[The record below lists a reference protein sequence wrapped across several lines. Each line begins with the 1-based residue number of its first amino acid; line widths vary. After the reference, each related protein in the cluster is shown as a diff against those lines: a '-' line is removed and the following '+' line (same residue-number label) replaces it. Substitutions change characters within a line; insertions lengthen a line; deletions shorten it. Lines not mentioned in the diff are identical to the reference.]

1 MSIFKNVTADDSIAN
16 ERDSVGGGGVLESG
30 LYPAT
35 VKLAYATTAAS
46 GAMGL
51 VLHLQTEQGREI
63 RETLWITSG
72 KAKGCKNYYE
82 KDGQKHY
89 LPGYLNATA
98 LTLLTLG
105 KELSEVDTETKVVNV
120 YSREAKA
127 EVPTKVEMLMD
138 LLNQPIHVGVLKEI
152 ADKTTKADDGSYVP
166 TGETREQN
174 IIDKFFRA
182 SDNKTTSEIRAEV
195 EQAVFANA
203 WKERWNG
210 KTRDRSS
217 KGANS
222 AAPARSGGSGTAAN
236 QPSKKPTTSLF
247 A

>member
-1 MSIFKNVTADDSIAN
+1 MSIFKNVTSDDSIAN

-72 KAKGCKNYYE
+72 KAKGGKNYYE

-98 LTLLTLG
+98 LTLLTVG
-105 KELSEVDTETKVVNV
+105 EELSEVETETKVVNV

-138 LLNQPIHVGVLKEI
+138 LLDQPIHVGVIKEI
-152 ADKTTKADDGSYVP
+152 VDKTTQADDGSYVP

-174 IIDKFFRA
+174 VIDKFFRA
-182 SDNKTTSEIRAEV
+182 SDNRTTSEIRAKSED
-195 EQAVFANA
+195 AVFVNT
-203 WKERWNG
+203 WKERWSG
-210 KTRDRSS
+210 KTRDRST
-217 KGANS
+217 KGATNT
-222 AAPARSGGSGTAAN
+222 PARSAGSGIAAN
-236 QPSKKPTTSLF
+236 QPAKKPTTSLF

>member
-1 MSIFKNVTADDSIAN
+1 MSIFKNVTSDDSIAN

-72 KAKGCKNYYE
+72 KAKGGKNYYE

-98 LTLLTLG
+98 LTLLTVG
-105 KELSEVDTETKVVNV
+105 EELSEVDTETKVVNV

-138 LLNQPIHVGVLKEI
+138 LLDQPIHVGVIKEI
-152 ADKTTKADDGSYVP
+152 VDKTTQADDGSYVP

-174 IIDKFFRA
+174 VIDKFFRA
-182 SDNKTTSEIRAEV
+182 SDNRTTSEIRAKSED
-195 EQAVFANA
+195 AVFVNT
-203 WKERWNG
+203 WKERWSG
-210 KTRDRSS
+210 KTRDRST
-217 KGANS
+217 KGVANT
-222 AAPARSGGSGTAAN
+222 PARSAGSGIAAN
-236 QPSKKPTTSLF
+236 QPAKKPTTSLF

>member
-1 MSIFKNVTADDSIAN
+1 MSIFKNVTSDDSIAN

-72 KAKGCKNYYE
+72 KAKGGKNYYE

-98 LTLLTLG
+98 LTLLTVG
-105 KELSEVDTETKVVNV
+105 EELSEVETETKVVNV

-138 LLNQPIHVGVLKEI
+138 LLDQPIHVGVIKEI
-152 ADKTTKADDGSYVP
+152 VDKTTQADDGSYVP

-174 IIDKFFRA
+174 VIDKFFRA
-182 SDNKTTSEIRAEV
+182 SDNRTTAEIRAKSED
-195 EQAVFANA
+195 AVFVNT
-203 WKERWNG
+203 WKERWSG
-210 KTRDRSS
+210 KTRDRST
-217 KGANS
+217 KGAANT
-222 AAPARSGGSGTAAN
+222 PARSAGSGIAAN
-236 QPSKKPTTSLF
+236 QPAKKPTTSLF